1 MKVTKEC
8 FTSIKKSK
16 LTSRASTKDL
26 KESIESTGIL
36 LTGRAGQVEA
46 KRSTKEAMARPIGAT
61 LMTTS
66 SMVSLDRSL
75 QMPNCVIS

>member
-16 LTSRASTKDL
+16 LTFRASTKDL

-36 LTGRAGQVEA
+36 LTVRVEQVEG
-46 KRSTKEAMARPIGAT
+46 KRSSKETTARPIGAT

-66 SMVSLDRSL
+66 SMVAW
-75 QMPNCVIS
+75 IGH